1 MKNAISA
8 VQIARMAGVSPAT
21 VSRALN
27 PEQAWRISREKRQE
41 IRSLASKYGF
51 KSRSARKAGRYVKTF
66 RVAFLLGRM
75 QHDLVSGG
83 NVLVHKMCDILQSN
97 GYILELIRVD
107 FSPENLV
114 ANVRNM
120 LKSGEADVY
129 VIGGGLMR
137 GQSLELLRKL
147 SSRLILLL
155 NPGMQMPFPD
165 FHWLSYFGRDAQDSY
180 RQALA
185 TIPEKYLGKIVY
197 FGNDNS
203 SSHIKIAEIKRIA
216 AAMGRDLSNLPECL
230 FGDGSLIYPEDAY
243 RTAHLFLQ
251 EHFEELEKYH
261 TFFCSGRSAGALYDE
276 LVRHGRVPGKNF
288 AIYSMGATSQLL
300 PPLQKGINWLC
311 RNLDREAEMLCEQI
325 LLLVDDPTPQRKYF
339 KWSFIPADYGDAG
352 ENHSRLIV

>member
-1 MKNAISA
+1 MKNTVTA

-41 IRSLASKYGF
+41 IRLLAESCGF
-51 KSRSARKAGRYVKTF
+51 KSRSARKAGSYLKTY

-83 NVLVHKMCDILQSN
+83 NVFVHKMCDILQSN

-137 GQSLELLRKL
+137 GQSLELLHKL
-147 SSRLILLL
+147 SPRLILLL
-155 NPGMQMPFPD
+155 NSSMQLPFPD

-180 RQALA
+180 RQALM
-185 TIPEKYLGKIVY
+185 TIPEKYWKKTVY
-197 FGNDNS
+197 FGNNNNS
-203 SSHIKIAEIKRIA
+203 TRVKIADIKKNA
-216 AAMGRDLSNLPECL
+216 AALGMDLGEFPVCL
-230 FGDGSLIYPEDAY
+230 FGDGSLIYPDDAY
-243 RTAHLFLQ
+243 RVAHLFLQ
-251 EHFEELEKYH
+251 DHFEELEKFH
-261 TFFCSGRSAGALYDE
+261 TFFCSGRSAMALYDE
-276 LVRHGRVPGKNF
+276 LVRRGRTPGKDF
-288 AIYSMGATSQLL
+288 SIYSMGTTSQLV
-300 PPLQKGINWLC
+300 PPLHKGVNWLY

-325 LLLVDDPTPQRKYF
+325 LQLTEDPTPQHRCCKLN
-339 KWSFIPADYGDAG
+339 FIPADYGELVTGD
-352 ENHSRLIV
+352 